1 MAGALE
7 GSRSRRGG
15 HRGPQPRQDD
25 VRARLASTI
34 REEQASYMDS
44 REEELFVTSGFT
56 EQGSHLV
63 AVLAYGHG
71 Q

>member
-25 VRARLASTI
+25 VRARLVSTI
-34 REEQASYMDS
+34 REEQASYMYS
-44 REEELFVTSGFT
+44 REEELLVTSGFT
-56 EQGSHLV
+56 EHGSHLQITIQG
-63 AVLAYGHG
+63 GHK
-71 Q
+71 